1 MCGLVG
7 FTTNRAGGL
16 RDVDG
21 TLAAMLGSIAYRGP
35 DQEGTWTGNGLAF
48 GHNRLSIM
56 EPEGGR
62 QPRVDAASGNALI
75 YNGEIY
81 GHRRFDKELRDAGC
95 TLRDHCDTET
105 LFWLLSE
112 RGVEHTLRTI
122 DGMFAFAWYD
132 AGDDALY
139 LARDE
144 FGQKPLYYAEVA
156 GELVFASEI
165 GALRRHPLLHSV
177 SPDPA
182 ALSVFLMMEYVPGEQ
197 TGIAEIRELP
207 RGHFLRHRRGNTTI
221 ARFGGTPLPE
231 TRPRT
236 SEADAVRQLD
246 ELLQTAVEQQLVADV
261 PVGIFLSGG
270 LDSSL
275 IAAIARRNHPDVS
288 TFTVRFDQAS
298 FDESAHAEAVAG
310 ALGTRHHTI
319 ELSGQ
324 IRADAFD
331 ELISTVDM
339 PLADSS
345 LLPTYLLCRATR
357 RHVTVALGGDGAD
370 ELFVGYPN
378 FRLLRLTPALAAL
391 PQGIGKLLRGI
402 ADRMPASHG
411 YMDRRFLLRQ
421 LAHGVGA
428 PCAQQS
434 MRWMSAVAPEE
445 QGSLWRDYP
454 DVAGALHRAI
464 DSQLDASGGTS
475 TFEQWRL
482 HFLYHYLAY
491 DILVKTDR
499 AAMYNSLEVRSPF
512 LASDVANFALA
523 LPPQLLFRGGK
534 GKLILRRVAESYLPQ
549 KTIGRR
555 KHGFAMPV
563 ASMLREDFR
572 DSVEPVLLDRGNPAW
587 GFIHYDEARRRW
599 NEHVS
604 DRHDHGKALWALFM
618 LAVFCR
624 RHF

>member
-7 FTTNRAGGL
+7 FTTNRADGL
-16 RDVDG
+16 RDVDD
-21 TLAAMLGSIAYRGP
+21 TLAAMLDSIAHRGP

-81 GHRRFDKELRDAGC
+81 GHRRFDKELQDAGC

-105 LFWLLSE
+105 LFWLLTR
-112 RGVEHTLRTI
+112 RGVESTLNAI

-144 FGQKPLYYAEVA
+144 FGQKPLYYAEIG

-165 GALRRHPLLHSV
+165 AALRRHPLLHSV
-177 SPDPA
+177 SPDLH

-207 RGHFLRHRRGNTTI
+207 RGHFLCYRRGTTTI
-221 ARFGGTPLPE
+221 ARYGRTQEATTG
-231 TRPRT
+231 PRL
-236 SEADAVRQLD
+236 SDADAVRQLD

-288 TFTVRFDQAS
+288 TFTVRFDQAG

-324 IRADAFD
+324 NRADAFD
-331 ELISTVDM
+331 ELISTVDI

-378 FRLLRLTPALAAL
+378 FRLLWTTPALAAL
-391 PQGIGKLLRGI
+391 PEGTGKLLRGI
-402 ADRMPASHG
+402 ADRMPGSQG
-411 YMDRRFLLRQ
+411 YMDKRFLLRQ

-428 PCAQQS
+428 PSAQQS
-434 MRWMSAVAPEE
+434 MRWRSAIAPQE
-445 QGSLWRDYP
+445 
-454 DVAGALHRAI
+454 
-464 DSQLDASGGTS
+464 
-475 TFEQWRL
+475 
-482 HFLYHYLAY
+482 
-491 DILVKTDR
+491 
-499 AAMYNSLEVRSPF
+499 
-512 LASDVANFALA
+512 
-523 LPPQLLFRGGK
+523 
-534 GKLILRRVAESYLPQ
+534 
-549 KTIGRR
+549 
-555 KHGFAMPV
+555 
-563 ASMLREDFR
+563 
-572 DSVEPVLLDRGNPAW
+572 
-587 GFIHYDEARRRW
+587 
-599 NEHVS
+599 
-604 DRHDHGKALWALFM
+604 
-618 LAVFCR
+618 
-624 RHF
+624 